1 MDRPTSA
8 ERRKKLIELHEQGLD
23 GGEIGRAL
31 GITRQRV
38 HQLRSYLGL
47 NVLDTVPARR
57 KIVASMIVAGFHPR
71 EIARVIDCS
80 RDVLYRDAVALGLV
94 EQLRANRKPRP
105 AWASPA
111 T

>member
-8 ERRKKLIELHEQGLD
+8 KRREKLVELHKQGLD

-38 HQLRSYLGL
+38 QQLRGYLGL
-47 NVLDTVPARR
+47 SVVDTVSARR
-57 KIVASMIVAGFHPR
+57 QAVASMIAAGHHPR
-71 EIARVIDCS
+71 EIVRVIECS

-94 EQLRANRKPRP
+94 EQLRANRKTGP
-105 AWASPA
+105 AEA
-111 T
+111 

>member
-8 ERRKKLIELHEQGLD
+8 KRRKKLIELHEQGLD
-23 GGEIGRAL
+23 GAEIGRAL

-47 NVLDTVPARR
+47 PVVDTVPTRRRTVAR
-57 KIVASMIVAGFHPR
+57 MIAAGRHPR
-71 EIARVIDCS
+71 EIARDIECS

-94 EQLRANRKPRP
+94 EQLRANRKRGP
-105 AWASPA
+105 AGA
-111 T
+111 

>member
-8 ERRKKLIELHEQGLD
+8 ERREKLVELHKQGLD
-23 GGEIGRAL
+23 GGEIGRVL

-47 NVLDTVPARR
+47 SVVDTVPARR
-57 KIVASMIVAGFHPR
+57 RTVANMIAAGRHPR
-71 EIARVIDCS
+71 EIARVVECS

-94 EQLRANRKPRP
+94 EQLRANRKRGP
-105 AWASPA
+105 AGA
-111 T
+111 